1 MESSMDEIKKYWNE
15 RATDAKG
22 SPTATTNDVFLRQL
36 EGSTLIARLRSCC
49 LRRLSTILDV
59 GCGDGRTTLELAGH
73 FPDVRFVGVDFSPS
87 MIETARSNLAAQP
100 DLGARVSFLDGD
112 ARNLKGTV
120 GNQKYDAAITNRCLI
135 NIPEQEGQFLAL
147 KEIADHLSDGG
158 MFLGSENFIGGQLEL
173 NRLRRQMDLP
183 EIPVRWH
190 NFYLDENGFLDECKK
205 LFSSARLEN
214 FTSSYYYT
222 TRVIYSAL
230 CKIENS
236 PVDYEHPI
244 HRVAMQ
250 LPPIGDFSPIKL
262 IVAVK

>member
-1 MESSMDEIKKYWNE
+1 MDKIKSYWNE
-15 RATDAKG
+15 RAVDAKG

-36 EGSTLIARLRSCC
+36 EGVTLVSRLRDHR
-49 LRRLSTILDV
+49 LRKLSTILDV
-59 GCGDGRTTLELAGH
+59 GCGDGRTTLELARH
-73 FPDVRFVGVDFSPS
+73 FPDAHFLGIDFSPS
-87 MIETARSNLAAQP
+87 MIEVARANLTDQS
-100 DLGARVSFLDGD
+100 DLGVRVAFLNGD
-112 ARNLKGTV
+112 ARDLKGAV
-120 GNQKYDAAITNRCLI
+120 GNQKYDAIITNRCLI

-147 KEIADHLSDGG
+147 KEIADHLSDAGL
-158 MFLGSENFIGGQLEL
+158 FLGSENFIGGQFQL
-173 NRLRRQMDLP
+173 NRLRGLMDLP

-190 NFYLDENGFLDECKK
+190 NFYLDEDVFLNECKK
-205 LFSSARLEN
+205 HFSSAILEN
-214 FTSSYYYT
+214 FTSSYYYA

-250 LPPIGDFSPIKL
+250 LPPLGDLSPIKL